1 MGRSQNRC
9 LVDVLDSGHIWIQK
23 IIKKILQ
30 NNGGLASL
38 ETYLKSAFVSLKGR
52 CLCFDGAEEDDDERE
67 EDIDDVSGDTTA
79 TADTA
84 DKEFGSE
91 TYALIV

>member
-9 LVDVLDSGHIWIQK
+9 LVGVLDSGHIWIQK
-23 IIKKILQ
+23 IIKKNQ

-38 ETYLKSAFVSLKGR
+38 DTYLKSAFASLEGR

-79 TADTA
+79 AADTA